1 MPKKTTQGKSEKLK
15 LSERAG
21 MFQAIV
27 EMGEVGILV
36 LSKQNHIEFA
46 NKMSSHIMGYETREL
61 LGKDF
66 CDFLDQGNRKIFKA
80 LREDCDA
87 YTSKLCQRIEMI
99 TASSSPAI
107 TEICCASYDTGHSG
121 ERKLFV
127 YLRDISVQQK
137 LTEDLQK
144 SERKY
149 RDLFDRIDQGIS
161 ISTKEGRFIDC
172 NSALLKILGYETKDE
187 FLRIDIGKDL
197 YANPEDRKEFQRLIE
212 RDGYVKNYEVE
223 FKKKNGN
230 KLPILLT
237 SHTIKNEKGEVIGYE
252 GLNIDISERIRIEQ
266 ELREKHGFLTKL
278 LESSVDCIMV
288 ADMRGKAIF
297 FNKAA
302 ERLIGYSAEE
312 VIGKF
317 HVTKFYSLETARSIM
332 KKLRGDDF
340 GGRGKLEDFM
350 LTIYGKNNEEIPV
363 SLSASIVYEGEK
375 EIASLGIFTDLREKI
390 KIENELQDT
399 QVRLLQSE
407 KMASLGSLAAGVA
420 HEINNPMG
428 GILIYASL
436 LMEDFE
442 ESNDPRVQ
450 DLKKIVGEAT
460 RCKEIVKSLLEFG
473 RQTESRVE
481 PIDINKAILDGL
493 FFLEN
498 QVLFHDI
505 QIVKHLDPSL
515 PLIEG
520 DPNQLKQVFM
530 NMMVN
535 AAEAMSD
542 KGGALTITTGGSPDH
557 SSIFISFQDTGMGI
571 SPETQ
576 SKIFDPFFTTKAV
589 GKGTGLGLST
599 SYGIIQSHHGNIEVE
614 SEVGKG
620 TTFNLYLPVSIE
632 EVQ

>member
-1 MPKKTTQGKSEKLK
+1 MPKKPNQGKSQKLK
-15 LSERAG
+15 ISERAE

-36 LSKQNHIEFA
+36 LDGENRIEFA
-46 NKMSSHIMGYETREL
+46 NKMSSHIMGYETHKL

-66 CDFLDQGNRKIFKA
+66 CSFLDQGNRKTFKA
-80 LREDCDA
+80 LREDCDT
-87 YTSKLCQRIEMI
+87 YTSKLCQRIEII
-99 TASSSPAI
+99 TASSAPAI
-107 TEICCASYDTGHSG
+107 TEICCASYDTGQSG

-161 ISTKEGRFIDC
+161 ISTKEGKFIDC

-187 FLRIDIGKDL
+187 FLRMDISKDL
-197 YANPEDRKEFQRLIE
+197 YADPEDRKEFQRLIE

-223 FKKKNGN
+223 FKKKDGN

-288 ADMRGKAIF
+288 ADMRGKASF

-302 ERLIGYSAEE
+302 ERLTGYSAEE

-317 HVTKFYSLETARSIM
+317 HISKFYSQEMARDIM
-332 KKLRGDDF
+332 RKLRSDDYGD
-340 GGRGKLEDFM
+340 RGKLENFM
-350 LTIYGKNNEEIPV
+350 LTIYGKNNEKIPV
-363 SLSASIVYEGEK
+363 SLSASLVYEGKK

-450 DLKKIVGEAT
+450 DLKKIVDEAT

-473 RQTESRVE
+473 RQTESRAE

-515 PLIEG
+515 SLIEG

-542 KGGALTITTGGSPDH
+542 KGGSLTITTGGSPDQ

-571 SPETQ
+571 SPEIQ

-614 SEVGKG
+614 SEEGKG
-620 TTFNLYLPVSIE
+620 TTFNIYLPISVE